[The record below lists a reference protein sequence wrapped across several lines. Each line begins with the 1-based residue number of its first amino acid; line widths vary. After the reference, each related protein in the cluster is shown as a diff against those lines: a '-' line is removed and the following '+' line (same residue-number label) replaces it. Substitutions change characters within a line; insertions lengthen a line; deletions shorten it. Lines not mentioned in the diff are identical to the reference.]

1 MLQVELDPS
10 KAGLPG
16 YEGSGGSGGGSG
28 GGAGGGTYDVVKD
41 YSWTSVPRNS
51 ELRFEAP
58 SAQVRSFE
66 LKESQLR
73 AFASGYLNIADKN
86 AQQDPMTFYDNLYK
100 TKGEVTNYR
109 FPYFEDNFRAYSND
123 YADTF
128 SQISQRGAQFLG
140 APLFEAAGAIV
151 EEVGFG
157 AAAAATQVQGAK
169 LTQLTQKAATASATV
184 SENIGLNKFLQG
196 VTGNENYQFRI
207 PAPGNPGDFPGSY
220 IETPK
225 FYQYANTDAGVQI
238 NFVLANTVQ
247 EDDVEKNQA
256 LIKNIIA
263 ESRPRRGSTVEMTF
277 PRIYEVTIP
286 GLRYIRWAYLANAA
300 FNLVG
305 ARRQIYTGGGGDGKI
320 VPEAYAISLTFN
332 SLTIESENF
341 IERAGM

>member
-1 MLQVELDPS
+1 MSHEYDAS

-16 YEGSGGSGGGSG
+16 YEGKGSGNSGGGG
-28 GGAGGGTYDVVKD
+28 GGGKTYDVVKD
-41 YSWTSVPRNS
+41 FSWTSVPRNS
-51 ELRFEAP
+51 ELRREAP
-58 SAQVRSFE
+58 AAIVRSFE

-86 AQQDPMTFYDNLYK
+86 QQKDPMKFYDNLYK
-100 TKGEVTNYR
+100 TKGDVTNYR
-109 FPYFEDNFRAYSND
+109 FPYFEDNFRAFSND

-140 APLFEAAGAIV
+140 APLFETAGGVI
-151 EEVGFG
+151 EELGFG
-157 AAAAATQVQGAK
+157 AAAAATQAQGAQ
-169 LTQLTQKAATASATV
+169 LTQLAQKAADASATV
-184 SENIGLNKFLQG
+184 SQNIGLNKFLQN
-196 VTGNENYQFRI
+196 VTGDQNYEFRI
-207 PAPGNPGDFPGSY
+207 PAPSNPAEFPGSY

-225 FYQYANTDAGVQI
+225 FYQYANTDAGAQV

-247 EDDVEKNQA
+247 EDDVSKNQE
-256 LIKNIIA
+256 LIRTIIE

-277 PRIYEVTIP
+277 PRIYEVKIP

-305 ARRQIYTGGGGDGKI
+305 ARRQIYSGGGGEGKI

-332 SLTIESENF
+332 SLTIEPTNF
-341 IERAGM
+341 LERAEM